1 MSSKNKLPLKM
12 DKSMLSQTNKDLDK
26 LTKMSEEN
34 CSIFKF
40 FKINAVIA
48 SEKKLIEK
56 CDKFYKKCAQKFNL
70 SKEDE
75 KSDNELYY
83 KLFVQMLNNYSDKEK
98 WEILKNM
105 PSKIKNEINNYL
117 ENNNMYLGK
126 NKKTTKKN
134 TKKNTKK

>member
-34 CSIFKF
+34 CSLFKF

-48 SEKKLIEK
+48 SEKKLIDK

-70 SKEDE
+70 SEKDE
-75 KSDNELYY
+75 KSDNEIYY
-83 KLFVQMLNNYSDKEK
+83 KLFVQMFNNYSDKEK
-98 WEILKNM
+98 LMILKNM
-105 PSKIKNEINNYL
+105 PKKIKNELNNYF
-117 ENNNMYLGK
+117 EKNNIYQSK
-126 NKKTTKKN
+126 VKKTTKKN
-134 TKKNTKK
+134 TKK

>member
-1 MSSKNKLPLKM
+1 
-12 DKSMLSQTNKDLDK
+12 MLSQTNKDLDK

-48 SEKKLIEK
+48 SEKKLIDK
-56 CDKFYKKCAQKFNL
+56 CDKFYKKCAQNFNL

-75 KSDNELYY
+75 KSDNEIYY
-83 KLFVQMLNNYSDKEK
+83 KLFVQMFNNYSDKEK
-98 WEILKNM
+98 LLILKNM
-105 PSKIKNEINNYL
+105 PKKIKNELNNYF
-117 ENNNMYLGK
+117 EKNNIYQSK
-126 NKKTTKKN
+126 VKKN